1 MALADGF
8 HNGLNSTSIPDNATN
23 YYCPEETSCSMSAA
37 TASIFARLRF
47 NRFQKSTG
55 TSVCLPSTTSIIAP
69 LPGPITIIKQPPRPA
84 TRDPRPATTQVGALS
99 TPLEQRCWQRQY
111 LLIFKLMLLSE
122 GDPLYSERGLGKS
135 VDFINGNSLLSLVD
149 PGLLKCRSR

>member
-1 MALADGF
+1 MLAF
-8 HNGLNSTSIPDNATN
+8 HDFN
-23 YYCPEETSCSMSAA
+23 YRTTAWTHHDHQTAA
-37 TASIFARLRF
+37 T
-47 NRFQKSTG
+47 
-55 TSVCLPSTTSIIAP
+55 
-69 LPGPITIIKQPPRPA
+69 